1 MDIDYIEI
9 MLTNYETYRISSDNI
24 LECDFIIKQDTIEC
38 IENNTYKDITV
49 PIIESLLLVIEDYN
63 KIISYDTDVEFNK
76 ENCIISQ
83 IAFYDKNNTDV
94 SMAYVSLTTENSNDN
109 QTVCVK
115 DDNLYITIY

>member
-24 LECDFIIKQDTIEC
+24 LECDFIIKQDMIEC
-38 IENNTYKDITV
+38 IENNTYKDIAV